1 MTTSTCRDGHILPH
15 SAKGC
20 LQHLA
25 TRNQVAAV
33 SRFIGAQSTAAD
45 QNVEVGPKQP
55 TSGLRESAMLHQNA
69 MVTSK

>member
-15 SAKGC
+15 SAKGS

-25 TRNQVAAV
+25 ARNQVAAV

-45 QNVEVGPKQP
+45 QNEVGPKQP
-55 TSGLRESAMLHQNA
+55 EGLRESAMLHQNA
-69 MVTSK
+69 LVTSK